1 MLGPCGRAC
10 CCQCGPVT
18 ACLDRVGGPAAVS
31 VGQSLRAWTVW
42 EGLLLS
48 VCAHHCV
55 LGPCGRACCCQCGP
69 VTACLDRVGGP
80 ATVSVGQS
88 LRAWTVWE
96 GLLLS
101 VWASHCVL
109 GPCGRACYCQCVP
122 TTACLDR
129 VGGPAAV
136 SVGQSL
142 RAWTVWEGLLLS
154 VWASHCVLGPCG
166 RACCCQCGNN
176 ACIMPCYCQCG
187 PVTACLDRVGG
198 PATVSVCP
206 PLHAWTVWEGLL
218 LSVWAS
224 HCVLGPCGRAC
235 CCQCGP
241 VTACLDRVG
250 GPATVSVCPPLRAW
264 TVWEGLL
271 LSVWASHCVLGPC
284 GRACYCQCGPVTA
297 CLDRV
302 GGPAAVSV
310 GQSLRAWT
318 VWEGLLLSVC
328 GQSLRAWT
336 VWEGLLLSVW
346 ASHCVLGPCG
356 RACCCQC
363 GPVTACLDRVGG
375 PAAVSVGTMPVLC
388 RATVSVG
395 QSLRAWTVWEGLL
408 LSVWASH
415 CVLGPCGRACCCQ
428 CGPVTACLDRVGG
441 PAAVSVGQPLHAWTV
456 WEGLLLSVWA
466 SHCVLGPC
474 GRACCCQCG
483 PATACLDRVGG
494 PAAVSVGQSLRAWTV
509 CEGLLLSVCAS
520 HCVLGPCGRACCCQ
534 CGPVTACLD
543 PVGGPATV
551 SVGTMPVLCRATVSV
566 GQTLRAWTL
575 WEGLLLSVW
584 EQCLYYAVL
593 LSVWAS
599 HCVLG
604 PCGMAC
610 CCQCGPVTA
619 CLDRVGGPAA
629 VSVGTMPVLCRATVS
644 VGQSLHAWTV
654 WEGRLLSVWASHC
667 VLGLCG
673 RACCCQCG
681 PVTACLDCVGGPA
694 TVSVGQSLRAWTVW
708 EGLLL
713 SVWAS
718 HCVLGPCGRA
728 GCCQCGP
735 VTACLDPVGGPAA
748 VSVGTM
754 PVLCRATV
762 LRTAGRPRS
771 CVSYHLPLRTGT
783 KACHC
788 DFFSVALCAVCTLQ
802 SMTAWGCRTGQ
813 TIYLWGVHSFLPPFF
828 LLS

>member
-1 MLGPCGRAC
+1 M
-10 CCQCGPVT
+10 
-18 ACLDRVGGPAAVS
+18 
-31 VGQSLRAWTVW
+31 
-42 EGLLLS
+42 
-48 VCAHHCV
+48 CAHHCV
-55 LGPCGRACCCQCGP
+55 LGPCGRAAAVSVCPPLHAWTVWEGLLLSVWASHCVLGPCGRACYCQCVP
-69 VTACLDRVGGP
+69 TTACLDRVGGP
-80 ATVSVGQS
+80 AAVSVGQS

-166 RACCCQCGNN
+166 RACCCQCG
-176 ACIMPCYCQCG
+176 

-206 PLHAWTVWEGLL
+206 P
-218 LSVWAS
+218 
-224 HCVLGPCGRAC
+224 
-235 CCQCGP
+235 
-241 VTACLDRVG
+241 
-250 GPATVSVCPPLRAW
+250 
-264 TVWEGLL
+264 
-271 LSVWASHCVLGPC
+271 
-284 GRACYCQCGPVTA
+284 
-297 CLDRV
+297 
-302 GGPAAVSV
+302 
-310 GQSLRAWT
+310 
-318 VWEGLLLSVC
+318 
-328 GQSLRAWT
+328 LRAWT

-566 GQTLRAWTL
+566 GQSLRAWTL
-575 WEGLLLSVW
+575 WEGLLLSV
-584 EQCLYYAVL
+584 C
-593 LSVWAS
+593 
-599 HCVLG
+599 
-604 PCGMAC
+604 
-610 CCQCGPVTA
+610 
-619 CLDRVGGPAA
+619 
-629 VSVGTMPVLCRATVS
+629 
-644 VGQSLHAWTV
+644 
-654 WEGRLLSVWASHC
+654 
-667 VLGLCG
+667 
-673 RACCCQCG
+673 
-681 PVTACLDCVGGPA
+681 
-694 TVSVGQSLRAWTVW
+694 
-708 EGLLL
+708 
-713 SVWAS
+713 AS

-728 GCCQCGP
+728 CCCQCGNNACIMP
-735 VTACLDPVGGPAA
+735 CYCSQDCRQTAELRFLSLAAANWHKGMSLRLFQRGSLCSVHTAINDCMGLQNGTNHLFVGCAQ
-748 VSVGTM
+748 
-754 PVLCRATV
+754 
-762 LRTAGRPRS
+762 
-771 CVSYHLPLRTGT
+771 
-783 KACHC
+783 
-788 DFFSVALCAVCTLQ
+788 FFASIFLVII
-802 SMTAWGCRTGQ
+802 MT
-813 TIYLWGVHSFLPPFF
+813 
-828 LLS
+828 